1 MSSEIHRLEKG
12 LILNYHF
19 KQSYNIGKL
28 FQKNGQIRRTQINPI
43 KQNQELNKQTN
54 LKSQKSNSENT

>member
-43 KQNQELNKQTN
+43 KQNQELNKQT
-54 LKSQKSNSENT
+54 ENFS